1 MKNFHHTITRTL
13 LLLLMAVLSTTGQA
27 QDDELLEPDKAFA
40 MQEPVVR
47 EDSIALTWKIAPDYY
62 LYQNKFKFE
71 IEGSDVDLAKPDMP
85 AAIRKNDEFFGEVD
99 IYKKDVTVTLPLR
112 RAGKDSQKVVL
123 KTVVQGC
130 NDPVGVCYPPIRKS
144 HELELPAITAAVAA
158 EPETAK
164 EPIPGGAAPASRQS
178 LDALLSSADDEFLP
192 PDQAFILSATATSPD
207 KVRVSIIAA
216 EGYYLYRSKFAF
228 SSATDGIEVAPYTLP
243 NGKVKDDP
251 FLGRQEIFYN
261 KFELDLKLTG
271 NTAAGQFDLVAK
283 YQGCAERGICYPP
296 ITKTINVQLPA
307 GGDRQPV
314 AATPDAITSGDQ
326 AAAGTPDAEMSEE
339 EGIVAILAGGSM
351 WTTIAAF
358 FVFGLALSLTPCVFP
373 MIPILSGI
381 IVGQGTEVTRGKS
394 FMLSVVY
401 VLGMAVMY
409 TSAGILAGMTGE
421 LLSSAFQNPWVLTT
435 FSLVFVLLALSMF
448 GFYDLQLPTSLQSKL
463 SETSHRMRG
472 GAYGGVLIMGML
484 SALIVGPCVA
494 APLSGALLYI
504 GQTGDVVLGG
514 VALFVMSLGMGVP
527 LLLIGA
533 SAGSLL
539 PKAGTWMNAVKAVF
553 GVMLLAVAIW
563 LMERVLPASMT
574 MLLWA
579 VLLIVSATYMS
590 ALDNLPEQAS
600 GWRRL
605 WKGIGLVMML
615 YGAALFIGAMTG
627 AHDPLNPLEKI
638 TAPGQASSGESTH
651 EGLEFTAVKGPEA
664 LQAALR
670 NASENGRPVLIDFY
684 ADWCAECIRME
695 NTTFKSA
702 KVNQALDGFTLLQLD
717 VTANDD
723 ADKAVLKGFKLFGPP
738 ALIFFAPDG
747 QEARAQRVVGYQDSD
762 TFTATINKAIASW
775 SGG

>member
-1 MKNFHHTITRTL
+1 MTRHLTSITNIFL
-13 LLLLMAVLSTTGQA
+13 LLLLVIMAAPVYA
-27 QDDELLEPDKAFA
+27 QDDELLEPDMAFA
-40 MQEPVVR
+40 MQEPEIR
-47 EDSIALTWKIAPDYY
+47 EDAIVLTWKIAPDYY

-71 IEGSDVDLAKPDMP
+71 IEGEDVDLAKAELPQ
-85 AAIRKNDEFFGEVD
+85 AIRKNDEFFGEVD

-112 RAGKDSQKVVL
+112 RAGSDSQTVVL

-144 HELELPAITAAVAA
+144 HELVLPAVTTAAEA
-158 EPETAK
+158 EPVEAAD
-164 EPIPGGAAPASRQS
+164 PIPGGGPVTARQS
-178 LDALLSSADDEFLP
+178 LDALLSPADDEFLP
-192 PDQAFILSATATSPD
+192 PDQAFIFTATATAPD
-207 KVRVSIIAA
+207 TVRVSFVVA
-216 EGYYLYRSKFAF
+216 EDYYLYRSKFAF
-228 SSATDGIEVAPYTLP
+228 SSATDGIVVAPYTLP
-243 NGKVKDDP
+243 KGKVKDDP
-251 FLGRQEIFYN
+251 FLGRQEIFYT
-261 KFELDLKLTG
+261 KFEMDLKLTG
-271 NTAAGQFDLVAK
+271 NTAAGEFDLVAK

-296 ITKTINVQLPA
+296 ITKTVTVSLPA
-307 GGDRQPV
+307 GGSTIAASAPEPQV
-314 AATPDAITSGDQ
+314 AAKTEAQPEQ
-326 AAAGTPDAEMSEE
+326 QLSEE
-339 EGIVAILAGGSM
+339 EGIVAILAGGGM
-351 WTTIAAF
+351 WATIAAF

-409 TSAGILAGMTGE
+409 TTAGVLAGMTGE

-448 GFYDLQLPTSLQSKL
+448 GFYDLQLPTSLQSRL
-463 SETSHRMRG
+463 SETSHKMRG

-504 GQTGDVVLGG
+504 GQTGDILLGG
-514 VALFVMSLGMGVP
+514 TALFVMSLGMGVP

-563 LMERVLPASMT
+563 LMERVIPASVT

-579 VLLIVSATYMS
+579 ILLIVSATYMS
-590 ALDNLPEQAS
+590 AFDSLPEQAS

-605 WKGIGLVMML
+605 WKGIGLVMIL
-615 YGAALFIGAMTG
+615 YGAALFVGAMTG

-638 TAPGQASSGESTH
+638 TAPTQAASGESAH
-651 EGLEFTAVKGPEA
+651 GGLAFTDIKGPDA
-664 LQAALR
+664 LQAALSS
-670 NASENGRPVLIDFY
+670 ASASKRPVLIDFY
-684 ADWCAECIRME
+684 ADWCTECIRME

-702 KVNQALDGFTLLQLD
+702 SVKQALDGFSLLRLD

-738 ALIFFAPDG
+738 ALLFFAPDG
-747 QEARAQRVVGYQDSD
+747 QEARAQRVVGYQDGEA
-762 TFTATINKAIASW
+762 FTATIRQAIASW
-775 SGG
+775 SDS